1 MENRR
6 DNMKQLQQYIRKRKE
21 LQRSVCNY
29 EKEIFRLETLFLDMT
44 QGFPVT
50 KNLDYYLNF
59 KVEKKKGYNK
69 DKDRIFSRNIPRI
82 NEDIVSRGIVRV
94 IVSRGIVTECV
105 IVIRMCYR
113 YFEEE
118 NGFIG
123 NNSLFLSGICGVLR
137 ILLISQAFK
146 SECILRFNFI

>member
-94 IVSRGIVTECV
+94 IVSRGIVTGYS
-105 IVIRMCYR
+105 I
-113 YFEEE
+113 
-118 NGFIG
+118 
-123 NNSLFLSGICGVLR
+123 
-137 ILLISQAFK
+137 
-146 SECILRFNFI
+146 